1 MRNECDEVDITAM
14 LMETREV
21 VESEDLDFGRISGRI
36 GSMAEKMGKYSITMP
51 RSLAEAA
58 REVSGDAGLSAYIA
72 GAVEARVR
80 HDKLGQFLAEYE
92 ESHEPITQEEID
104 EVDREMAR
112 AEADRAE
119 RARRSG
125 KSKKADAA

>member
-1 MRNECDEVDITAM
+1 
-14 LMETREV
+14 
-21 VESEDLDFGRISGRI
+21 
-36 GSMAEKMGKYSITMP
+36 MAEKMGKYSITMP

-80 HDKLGQFLAEYE
+80 HDMLGQFLAEYE
-92 ESHEPITQEEID
+92 DLHEPITQEEID
-104 EVDREMAR
+104 EVDAEMAK

-119 RARRSG
+119 RARRSAEKG
-125 KSKKADAA
+125 AAA

>member
-1 MRNECDEVDITAM
+1 MHMTAM
-14 LMETREV
+14 LTETHERAG
-21 VESEDLDFGRISGRI
+21 SEDLDFGRIDGRI

-92 ESHEPITQEEID
+92 ELHEPITQEEID
-104 EVDREMAR
+104 EVDREMAK

-119 RARRSG
+119 RARRSAKG
-125 KSKKADAA
+125 KGVDAA

>member
-1 MRNECDEVDITAM
+1 
-14 LMETREV
+14 METHEA
-21 VESEDLDFGRISGRI
+21 VENEDLDFGRIGGRI
-36 GSMAEKMGKYSITMP
+36 ESMAEKMGKYSITMP

-80 HDKLGQFLAEYE
+80 HDMLGQFLAEYE
-92 ESHEPITQEEID
+92 DLHEPITQEEID
-104 EVDREMAR
+104 EVDAEMAK

-119 RARRSG
+119 RARRSAEKG
-125 KSKKADAA
+125 AAA

>member
-1 MRNECDEVDITAM
+1 MAALKAEASDRAV
-14 LMETREV
+14 
-21 VESEDLDFGRISGRI
+21 SEALHLGRI
-36 GSMAEKMGKYSITMP
+36 GGRIDPMAEKMGKYSITMP

-80 HDKLGQFLAEYE
+80 HDKLGMFLAEYE
-92 ESHEPITQEEID
+92 ELHGPISQAEID
-104 EVDREMAR
+104 EVDAEMAK

-119 RARRSG
+119 RARRSA
-125 KSKKADAA
+125 KSKKAKAA